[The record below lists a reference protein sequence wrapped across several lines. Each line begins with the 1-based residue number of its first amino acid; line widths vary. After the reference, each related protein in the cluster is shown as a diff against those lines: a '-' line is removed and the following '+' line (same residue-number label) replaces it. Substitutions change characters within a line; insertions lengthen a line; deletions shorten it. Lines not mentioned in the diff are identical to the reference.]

1 MSNPE
6 FLQQAFTRAAGAAL
20 VPGNRVRLLQDAREN
35 YPAWLEAIASAERT
49 VFFENYMFCED
60 EIGLQFQ
67 RALIAKARA
76 GVRVRV
82 LYDWLGSLYRASARY
97 WRALRAAGVD
107 VRCFNPARL
116 SAPIG
121 ALHRDHRKML
131 AVDGRIGFITGL
143 CIGRMWAGDARR
155 GIAPWRD
162 TGIELRGP
170 ALRDI
175 EEAFAQVWA
184 AAGSALPEAERVPLE
199 CIRAE
204 GPVDVRIVASAPGL
218 SAVLRIDQLIASAA
232 RSSLWL
238 TDAYFASIPPYVQA
252 LQAAARDGVD
262 VRLLVPSA
270 SDIPVLR
277 PLSQAGYR
285 PLLEAGIRVFEW
297 KGSMLHAKTAVAD
310 GRWARVGSS
319 NLNVASWIGNFEL
332 DALIEDEAFAA
343 GMEEMYLSDLARA
356 TEIVLRRR
364 RRRLAAMSHRMRH
377 RLTTMPGRMRRRARA
392 GEERPARIRQAVPV
406 RSGNLEHES
415 GSDVGGSG
423 ELGGTGGSSYGLD
436 GSENSPSIEGSPSSE
451 VNLSIEGSP
460 SSEGSLSIEA
470 NPRGAGSMGGGRR
483 GSASRA
489 AAGAL
494 RIGRTVGAALSEQRV
509 LAPTEAR
516 LVAGFAVLTLA
527 LAAIIVRWPLAA
539 AVPVAVLLAWIS
551 LTLFAKALALRR
563 ERRRRGLPTTR
574 LARTPS
580 SSEVRE
586 ATGEPSRRR

>member
-6 FLQQAFTRAAGAAL
+6 FLHQAFTRAAGAAL
-20 VPGNRVRLLQDAREN
+20 VGGNRVRLLRDAREN

-49 VFFENYMFCED
+49 VLFENYMFCED
-60 EIGLQFQ
+60 AIGLEFQ

-82 LYDWLGSLYRASARY
+82 LYDWLGSLFRASARY
-97 WRALRAAGVD
+97 WRALRAAGVE
-107 VRCFNPARL
+107 VRCFNPAHL

-143 CIGRMWAGDARR
+143 CIGRMWGGDPRR

-170 ALRDI
+170 ALYDV
-175 EEAFAQVWA
+175 EQAFAQVWA
-184 AAGSALPEAERVPLE
+184 ATGTAFPEEERTRSEDIPPQ
-199 CIRAE
+199 
-204 GPVDVRIVASAPGL
+204 GTVDVRIVASAPGL

-232 RSSLWL
+232 RHSLWL

-252 LQAAARDGVD
+252 LHAAARDGVD

-270 SDIPVLR
+270 SDLPLLR
-277 PLSQAGYR
+277 RVSQAGYR
-285 PLLEAGIRVFEW
+285 PLLESGIRVFEW
-297 KGSMLHAKTAVAD
+297 NGSMLHAKTAVAD

-319 NLNVASWIGNFEL
+319 NLNVASWVGNFEL

-343 GMEEMYLSDLARA
+343 EMEQMYLSDLAQA

-364 RRRLAAMSHRMRH
+364 RRRLAAMSHRMRN
-377 RLTTMPGRMRRRARA
+377 RLATMPARLRLRARSGGPGFARARA
-392 GEERPARIRQAVPV
+392 RQAAAS
-406 RSGNLEHES
+406 RS
-415 GSDVGGSG
+415 
-423 ELGGTGGSSYGLD
+423 
-436 GSENSPSIEGSPSSE
+436 
-451 VNLSIEGSP
+451 
-460 SSEGSLSIEA
+460 
-470 NPRGAGSMGGGRR
+470 

-516 LVAGFAVLTLA
+516 LVAAFAAVALV
-527 LAAIIVRWPLAA
+527 LAAIVVRWPFVA
-539 AVPVAVLLAWIS
+539 AVPAAVLLAWIS
-551 LTLFAKALALRR
+551 FTLFAKARALRR

-574 LARTPS
+574 LARTPTS
-580 SSEVRE
+580 SHVRE
-586 ATGEPSRRR
+586 WMDDG